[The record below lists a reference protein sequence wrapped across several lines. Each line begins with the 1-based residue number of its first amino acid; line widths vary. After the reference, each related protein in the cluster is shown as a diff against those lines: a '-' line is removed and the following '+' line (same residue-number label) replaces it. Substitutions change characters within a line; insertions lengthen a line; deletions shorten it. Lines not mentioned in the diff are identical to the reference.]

1 MKKSAIF
8 LAIVGVLIGVGII
21 LSFYGNYILFED
33 LVQGNGEVFDGQDL
47 VIEVELDSSK
57 TQSGIFAIQ
66 ILDFKEGMVTAS
78 IIDPSNTTIE
88 SESINQEV
96 FEGLFQVTSSGN
108 YKLLIENKGEAA
120 NVFGVIGPEPDEG
133 KRALSNISM
142 YILVAGLVGMAGVA
156 VYIFINRRK
165 AS

>member
-1 MKKSAIF
+1 MSKSAIF

-21 LSFYGNYILFED
+21 LSFYGNYLLFEE
-33 LVQGNGEVFDGQDL
+33 LVQGNGEVFEGQDL
-47 VIEVELDSSK
+47 VIEVELDSSR

-78 IIDPSNTTIE
+78 IIDPSNITIE

-96 FEGLFQVTSSGN
+96 FEGLFEVRSSGN
-108 YKLLIENKGEAA
+108 YKLLIENKGETA

-142 YILVAGLVGMAGVA
+142 YILVSGLVGMVGVA

>member
-1 MKKSAIF
+1 MKKSGIF

-57 TQSGIFAIQ
+57 IQSGIFAIQ
-66 ILDFKEGMVTAS
+66 ILDFKEGIVTAS

-96 FEGLFQVTSSGN
+96 FEGLFEVTSSGN
-108 YKLLIENKGEAA
+108 YKLLIENKGETA

-165 AS
+165 TS

>member
-1 MKKSAIF
+1 MRKSAIC

-21 LSFYGNYILFED
+21 LSFYGNYILFEE
-33 LVQGNGEVFDGQDL
+33 LVQGNGEVYDGQDL
-47 VIEVELDSSK
+47 VIEVELDISK
-57 TQSGIFAIQ
+57 TKSGIFAIQ

-78 IIDPSNTTIE
+78 IIDPSDITIE

-96 FEGLFQVTSSGN
+96 FEGLFEVTSSGN
-108 YKLLIENKGEAA
+108 YKLLIENKGEKA

-142 YILVAGLVGMAGVA
+142 YILVAGLIGMAGVA
-156 VYIFINRRK
+156 VFIFINRRK

>member
-1 MKKSAIF
+1 MKRSVVF

-33 LVQGNGEVFDGQDL
+33 LVQSHGEVYDGQDL
-47 VIEVELDSSK
+47 VIEVELDNSK

-78 IIDPSNTTIE
+78 IIDPSNITIE
-88 SESINQEV
+88 SESINQEI
-96 FEGLFQVTSSGN
+96 FEGLFEVRESGN
-108 YKLLIENKGEAA
+108 YKLLIENKGETA

-133 KRALSNISM
+133 KKALSNISM
-142 YILVAGLVGMAGVA
+142 YTLVTGLVGMVGVA

-165 AS
+165 TS

>member
-8 LAIVGVLIGVGII
+8 LAIVGVLIGAGII
-21 LSFYGNYILFED
+21 LSFYGNYILFEE

-57 TQSGIFAIQ
+57 TKSGIFAIQ

-88 SESINQEV
+88 SESVNQEV
-96 FEGLFQVTSSGN
+96 FEGLFEVTSSGN
-108 YKLLIENKGEAA
+108 YKLLIENKGETA

-142 YILVAGLVGMAGVA
+142 YILVAGLVGMASVA

>member
-8 LAIVGVLIGVGII
+8 LAIVGALIGAGII

-33 LVQGNGEVFDGQDL
+33 LVQDNGEVFDGQDL

-57 TQSGIFAIQ
+57 TKSGIFAIQ
-66 ILDFKEGMVTAS
+66 ILDYKEGMVTAS

-88 SESINQEV
+88 SESVNQEV
-96 FEGLFQVTSSGN
+96 FEGLFEVTSSGN
-108 YKLLIENKGEAA
+108 YKLLIENKGETA

-142 YILVAGLVGMAGVA
+142 YILVAGLVGMASVA

>member
-1 MKKSAIF
+1 MRKSAIC

-21 LSFYGNYILFED
+21 LSFYGNYILFEE
-33 LVQGNGEVFDGQDL
+33 LVQGNGEVYDGQDL

-57 TQSGIFAIQ
+57 SQSGIFAIQ

-78 IIDPSNTTIE
+78 IVDPSNITIE

-96 FEGLFQVTSSGN
+96 FEGLFEVTSSGN
-108 YKLLIENKGEAA
+108 YRLLIENKGEKA

-142 YILVAGLVGMAGVA
+142 YILVAGLIGMAGVA

>member
-8 LAIVGVLIGVGII
+8 LAIVGVLIGAGII

-96 FEGLFQVTSSGN
+96 FEGLFEITSSGN
-108 YKLLIENKGEAA
+108 YKLLIENKGESA

-142 YILVAGLVGMAGVA
+142 YILVAGLIGMAGVA

-165 AS
+165 TS

>member
-1 MKKSAIF
+1 
-8 LAIVGVLIGVGII
+8 
-21 LSFYGNYILFED
+21 FYGNYILFED

-57 TQSGIFAIQ
+57 TKSGIFAIQ

-78 IIDPSNTTIE
+78 IIDPSNITIE
-88 SESINQEV
+88 SESVNQEV
-96 FEGLFQVTSSGN
+96 FEGLFEVTSSGN
-108 YKLLIENKGEAA
+108 YKLLIENKGETA

-142 YILVAGLVGMAGVA
+142 YILVTGLVGMAGVA

>member
-1 MKKSAIF
+1 MKKSGIV

-21 LSFYGNYILFED
+21 LSFYGNYILFEE
-33 LVQGNGEVFDGQDL
+33 LVQGHGEVYDGQDL
-47 VIEVELDSSK
+47 VIEVELDNSK

-66 ILDFKEGMVTAS
+66 ILDYKEGMVTAS
-78 IIDPSNTTIE
+78 IIDPSNITIE

-96 FEGLFQVTSSGN
+96 FEGLFEVRESGN
-108 YKLLIENKGEAA
+108 YKLLIENKGETA

-133 KRALSNISM
+133 KKALSNISM
-142 YILVAGLVGMAGVA
+142 YILVTGLVGMAGVA

-165 AS
+165 TN

>member
-8 LAIVGVLIGVGII
+8 LAIVGVLIGAGII
-21 LSFYGNYILFED
+21 LSFYGNYILFEE

-57 TQSGIFAIQ
+57 TKSGIFAIQ
-66 ILDFKEGMVTAS
+66 ILDYKEGMVTAS

-88 SESINQEV
+88 SESVNQEV
-96 FEGLFQVTSSGN
+96 FEGLFEVTSSGN
-108 YKLLIENKGEAA
+108 YKLLIENKGETA

-142 YILVAGLVGMAGVA
+142 YILVAGLVGMASVA

>member
-8 LAIVGVLIGVGII
+8 LAIVGVLIGAGII

-57 TQSGIFAIQ
+57 TKSGIFAIQ
-66 ILDFKEGMVTAS
+66 ILDYKEGMVTAS

-96 FEGLFQVTSSGN
+96 FEGLFEVTSSGN
-108 YKLLIENKGEAA
+108 YKLLIENKGETA

-142 YILVAGLVGMAGVA
+142 YILVAGLVGMASVA

>member
-8 LAIVGVLIGVGII
+8 LAIVGVLIGAGII

-57 TQSGIFAIQ
+57 TKSGIFAIQ
-66 ILDFKEGMVTAS
+66 ILDYKEGMVTAS

-88 SESINQEV
+88 SESVNQEV
-96 FEGLFQVTSSGN
+96 FEGLFEVTSSGN
-108 YKLLIENKGEAA
+108 YKLLIENKGETA

-142 YILVAGLVGMAGVA
+142 YILVAGLVGMASVA

>member
-1 MKKSAIF
+1 MRKSAIF

-21 LSFYGNYILFED
+21 LSFYGNYVLFEE
-33 LVQGNGEVFDGQDL
+33 LVQGNGEVYDGQDL

-57 TQSGIFAIQ
+57 TKSGIFAIQ

-78 IIDPSNTTIE
+78 IVDPSNITIE

-96 FEGLFQVTSSGN
+96 FEGLFEITSSGN
-108 YKLLIENKGEAA
+108 YKLLIENKGEKA

-142 YILVAGLVGMAGVA
+142 YILVAGLIGMAGVA

>member
-8 LAIVGVLIGVGII
+8 LAIVGVLIGAGII

-96 FEGLFQVTSSGN
+96 FEGLFEITSSGN
-108 YKLLIENKGEAA
+108 YKLLIENKGESA

-142 YILVAGLVGMAGVA
+142 YILVAGLIGMAGVA
-156 VYIFINRRK
+156 VYIFISRRK
-165 AS
+165 TS

>member
-8 LAIVGVLIGVGII
+8 LAIVGVLIGAGII
-21 LSFYGNYILFED
+21 LSFYGNYVLFED
-33 LVQGNGEVFDGQDL
+33 LVQGNGEVFEGQDL

-57 TQSGIFAIQ
+57 TKSGIFAIQ

-78 IIDPSNTTIE
+78 IIDPSNITIE
-88 SESINQEV
+88 SESVNQEV
-96 FEGLFQVTSSGN
+96 FEGLFEVTSSGN
-108 YKLLIENKGEAA
+108 YKLLIENKGETA

-142 YILVAGLVGMAGVA
+142 YILVTGLVGMAGVA

>member
-1 MKKSAIF
+1 MRKSVIF
-8 LAIVGVLIGVGII
+8 LAIVGVLIGVGVIS
-21 LSFYGNYILFED
+21 SFYGNYVLFEE
-33 LVQGNGEVFDGQDL
+33 LAQGNGEVYDGQDL

-57 TQSGIFAIQ
+57 TKSGIFAIQ

-78 IIDPSNTTIE
+78 IVDPSNITIE

-96 FEGLFQVTSSGN
+96 FEGLFEITSSGN
-108 YKLLIENKGEAA
+108 YKLLIENKGEKA

-142 YILVAGLVGMAGVA
+142 YILVAGLIGMAGVA

>member
-8 LAIVGVLIGVGII
+8 LAIVGILIGAGII

-33 LVQGNGEVFDGQDL
+33 LVQDNGEVFDGQDL

-57 TQSGIFAIQ
+57 TKSGIFAIQ
-66 ILDFKEGMVTAS
+66 ILDYKEGMVTAS

-88 SESINQEV
+88 SESVNQEV
-96 FEGLFQVTSSGN
+96 FEGLFEVTSSGN
-108 YKLLIENKGEAA
+108 YKLLIENKGETA

-142 YILVAGLVGMAGVA
+142 YILVAGLVGMASVA

>member
-1 MKKSAIF
+1 MRKSAIF
-8 LAIVGVLIGVGII
+8 LAIVGVLIGAGII

-47 VIEVELDSSK
+47 VIEVELDKSK
-57 TQSGIFAIQ
+57 TKSGIFAIQ
-66 ILDFKEGMVTAS
+66 ILDFKEGVVTAS
-78 IIDPSNTTIE
+78 IIDPSNITIE

-96 FEGLFQVTSSGN
+96 FEGLFEVTSSGN
-108 YKLLIENKGEAA
+108 YKLLIENKGEKA

-165 AS
+165 TS

>member
-8 LAIVGVLIGVGII
+8 LAIVGVLIGAGII

-33 LVQGNGEVFDGQDL
+33 LVQNNGEVFDGQDL

-57 TQSGIFAIQ
+57 TKSGIFAIQ
-66 ILDFKEGMVTAS
+66 ILDYKEGMVTAS

-88 SESINQEV
+88 SESVNQEV
-96 FEGLFQVTSSGN
+96 FEGLFEVTSSGN
-108 YKLLIENKGEAA
+108 YKLLIENKGETA

-142 YILVAGLVGMAGVA
+142 YILVAGLVGMASVA

>member
-1 MKKSAIF
+1 MRKSAIC

-21 LSFYGNYILFED
+21 LSFYGNYILFEE
-33 LVQGNGEVFDGQDL
+33 LAQGNGEVYDGQDL

-57 TQSGIFAIQ
+57 TKSGIFAIQ

-78 IIDPSNTTIE
+78 IVDPSNITIE

-96 FEGLFQVTSSGN
+96 FEGLFEVTSSGN
-108 YKLLIENKGEAA
+108 YKLLIENKGEKA

-142 YILVAGLVGMAGVA
+142 YILVAGLIGMAGVA

>member
-8 LAIVGVLIGVGII
+8 LAIVGVLIGAGII

-57 TQSGIFAIQ
+57 TKSGIFAIQ

-88 SESINQEV
+88 SESVNQEV
-96 FEGLFQVTSSGN
+96 FEGLFEVTSSGN
-108 YKLLIENKGEAA
+108 YKLLIENKGETA

>member
-8 LAIVGVLIGVGII
+8 LAIVGVLIGAGII
-21 LSFYGNYILFED
+21 LSFYGNYVLFED

-57 TQSGIFAIQ
+57 TKSGIFAIQ

-78 IIDPSNTTIE
+78 IIDPSNITIE
-88 SESINQEV
+88 SESVNQEV
-96 FEGLFQVTSSGN
+96 FEGLFEVTSSGN
-108 YKLLIENKGEAA
+108 YKLLIENKGETA
-120 NVFGVIGPEPDEG
+120 NIFGVIGPEPDEG

-165 AS
+165 SS

>member
-1 MKKSAIF
+1 MSKSAIF

-21 LSFYGNYILFED
+21 LSFYGNYLLFEE
-33 LVQGNGEVFDGQDL
+33 LVQGNGEVFEGQDL
-47 VIEVELDSSK
+47 VIEVELDSSR

-78 IIDPSNTTIE
+78 IIDPSNITIE

-96 FEGLFQVTSSGN
+96 FEGLFEVRSSGN
-108 YKLLIENKGEAA
+108 YKLLIENKGETA

-142 YILVAGLVGMAGVA
+142 YILVSGLVGMAGVA

>member
-8 LAIVGVLIGVGII
+8 LAIVGVLIGAGII

-57 TQSGIFAIQ
+57 TKSGIFAIQ

-88 SESINQEV
+88 SESVNQEV
-96 FEGLFQVTSSGN
+96 FEGLFEVTSSGN
-108 YKLLIENKGEAA
+108 YKLLIENKGETT

>member
-8 LAIVGVLIGVGII
+8 LAIVGVLIGAGII

-88 SESINQEV
+88 SESISQEV
-96 FEGLFQVTSSGN
+96 FEGLFEITSSGN
-108 YKLLIENKGEAA
+108 YKLLIENKGESA

-142 YILVAGLVGMAGVA
+142 YILVAGLIGMAGVA
-156 VYIFINRRK
+156 VYIFISRRK
-165 AS
+165 TS

>member
-1 MKKSAIF
+1 MRKSAIF
-8 LAIVGVLIGVGII
+8 LAIVGVLIGVGVIS
-21 LSFYGNYILFED
+21 SFYGNYILFEE
-33 LVQGNGEVFDGQDL
+33 LAQGNGEVYDGQDL
-47 VIEVELDSSK
+47 VIEVELDSSR

-78 IIDPSNTTIE
+78 IVDPSNITIE

-96 FEGLFQVTSSGN
+96 FEGLFEITSSGN
-108 YKLLIENKGEAA
+108 YKLLIENKGEKA
-120 NVFGVIGPEPDEG
+120 NVFGVIGPEPDKG

-142 YILVAGLVGMAGVA
+142 YILAAGLIGLAGVA

>member
-8 LAIVGVLIGVGII
+8 LAIVGVLIGAGII

-96 FEGLFQVTSSGN
+96 FEGLFEITSSGN
-108 YKLLIENKGEAA
+108 YKLLIENKGESA
-120 NVFGVIGPEPDEG
+120 NIFGVIGPAPDEG

-165 AS
+165 TS

>member
-8 LAIVGVLIGVGII
+8 LAIVGVLIGAGII
-21 LSFYGNYILFED
+21 LSFYGNYVLFED

-57 TQSGIFAIQ
+57 TKSGIFAIQ

-78 IIDPSNTTIE
+78 IIDPSNITIE
-88 SESINQEV
+88 SESVNQEV
-96 FEGLFQVTSSGN
+96 FEGLFEVTSSGN
-108 YKLLIENKGEAA
+108 YKLLIENKGETA

-142 YILVAGLVGMAGVA
+142 YILVTGLVGMAGVA

>member
-1 MKKSAIF
+1 MRKSAIF

-21 LSFYGNYILFED
+21 LSFYGNYVLFEE
-33 LVQGNGEVFDGQDL
+33 LAQGNGEVYDGQDL

-57 TQSGIFAIQ
+57 TKSGIFAIQ

-78 IIDPSNTTIE
+78 IVDPSNITIE

-96 FEGLFQVTSSGN
+96 FEGLFEITSSGN
-108 YKLLIENKGEAA
+108 YKLLIENKGEKA

-142 YILVAGLVGMAGVA
+142 YILVAGLIGMAGVA